1 MQNATD
7 RCTMLTWTKEEGVVQ
22 MIVRRGCTPQA
33 SGECAHVVT
42 TCSVALG
49 ERADS
54 DEKSK
59 EL

>member
-1 MQNATD
+1 
-7 RCTMLTWTKEEGVVQ
+7 MLTWTKEEGVVQ

-33 SGECAHVVT
+33 SGECTHVVT

-49 ERADS
+49 EQADS
-54 DEKSK
+54 DEKSE